1 MFVSSRLSLSGFLAM
16 DRSNLSARF
25 KSGLLQQSLFIN
37 RVFRDSLSLLE
48 SSGLVR
54 SPGIRF
60 ADIHNSHLMLPFV
73 EARRVCSG
81 MMPSGRMSWG
91 LACWSR
97 SLLQR
102 DAFTWELFFHG
113 ASGAVCKTDRKS
125 FASKLCDIGVSSTR
139 KQTGQ
144 LLAWRIPC

>member
-1 MFVSSRLSLSGFLAM
+1 M

-81 MMPSGRMSWG
+81 MMPSCRMSWG
-91 LACWSR
+91 LAASR
-97 SLLQR
+97 VLVAESP
-102 DAFTWELFFHG
+102 
-113 ASGAVCKTDRKS
+113 
-125 FASKLCDIGVSSTR
+125 STR
-139 KQTGQ
+139 CIYMG
-144 LLAWRIPC
+144 AIFPWRIWRGL